1 MKYQTTNDG
10 VAHVSIAGPL
20 SEKPRRILS
29 LFGGGSQTSY
39 AELRETLTALEGDP
53 RVKSVEFAMDTP
65 GGEFNGLL
73 ETMRALRAFSKPTTA
88 RIKKAH
94 SAGFGLASSMGK
106 RVAESDLSEVGSVGL
121 VASFYVSDSVVT
133 LRSTAS
139 PHKNPDPRTDAG
151 RAQLQEHIDKVYGF
165 FAAELAKGI
174 PQLGGN
180 YGQGKVFFA
189 ADALAMG
196 LIDSVEQG
204 PGSAKRP
211 QLSLAPSAFAASG
224 EDEFAR
230 LFRIEAGMA
239 DDVPEPRSDDKVQ
252 STVATPPS
260 SFVNAFLREIG
271 QATSS
276 DSTPEDDAQSD
287 RDEHFAAAFARE
299 IGRG

>member
-10 VAHVSIAGPL
+10 VAQLSISGPL

-65 GGEFNGLL
+65 GGNVDGLY
-73 ETMRALRAFSKPTTA
+73 ETMRAFRAFSKPTTA
-88 RIKKAH
+88 IIKNAH
-94 SAGFGLASSMGK
+94 SAGFGLIASMDR
-106 RVAESDLSEVGSVGL
+106 RVAASDLSSVGSVGV
-121 VASFYVSDSVVT
+121 VASFYVSDSSIT
-133 LRSTAS
+133 IRSSAS
-139 PHKNPDPRTDAG
+139 PHKNPDPKTEEG
-151 RAQLQEHIDKVYGF
+151 KAQLQEYIDKVYGF
-165 FAAELAKGI
+165 FAAELAKGM

-180 YGQGKVFFA
+180 YGQGKVLFA
-189 ADALAMG
+189 ADAMALG
-196 LIDSVEQG
+196 LIDSIAQN
-204 PGSAKRP
+204 PGSANRP
-211 QLSLAPSAFAASG
+211 QASSAGGLAASG
-224 EDEFAR
+224 GDEFAR
-230 LFRIEAGMA
+230 LFRLEAGMA
-239 DDVPEPRSDDKVQ
+239 DDVPEPRSDDTVQ

-260 SFVNAFLREIG
+260 SFANAFLREIG